1 MYQISL
7 DNELIVD
14 NFAGGGGASCG
25 IEKAL
30 QRPVNIAINHDAE
43 AIGMHEANHPLTKH
57 YCESVWDVDP
67 RAVTNGRPVGLAW
80 FSPDC
85 KHFSKAKG
93 GKPVDKNIRG
103 LAWVAVRWAGTVKPR
118 VIILENVQ
126 EFVTWGP
133 LREMR
138 DENGAVILSDEGRPL
153 MEPCPNRRGMTFN
166 SFVNA
171 LRKHGYAVEWRR
183 LKAHHYGAPTSRER
197 LFLVARC
204 DGRPIVWPEPTHGP
218 GLEPYRTAAECID
231 WTQPCPSIFGR
242 KKPLADKT
250 MDRVAK
256 GMKRYVFDSPDPFIV
271 PDAGTAPFLTEH
283 ANGSTQRVFD
293 VQEPLRT
300 QCAQV
305 KGGHFALVS
314 PYFVGTGG
322 PEYSGAP
329 RAADRPFGTIMTRNH
344 TCLVNAFIAKHFGGV
359 VGTDIRN
366 PFPTILTKGAQNQ
379 LVTSYISKMRGTN
392 IGHGMDEPLHTITA
406 SGCHHAEV
414 RAFLIKYFGTDQ
426 DPRLEEPLHTITTR
440 DRFGLVMVRGE
451 LWQLVDIGMRMLN
464 PRELYTAQGFP
475 QHYIIDR
482 TAAGKKLTRTAQVR
496 MCGNSVPPDMA
507 EALAG
512 ANYWPSLLY
521 VPSVQ
526 SGRSVWH

>member
-1 MYQISL
+1 MYQIPL

-14 NFAGGGGASCG
+14 SFAGGGGASCG
-25 IEKAL
+25 IEMAL
-30 QRPVNIAINHDAE
+30 NRPVNIAINHDSE
-43 AIGMHEANHPLTKH
+43 AIGMHEVNHPLTKH

-67 RAVTNGRPVGLAW
+67 RVVCKGRPVGLAW

-103 LAWVAVRWAGTVKPR
+103 LAWVAVRWAATVKPR

-138 DENGAVILSDEGRPL
+138 DDNGAVLYREDGTVML
-153 MEPCPNRRGMTFN
+153 EPCPNRRGMTFN
-166 SFVNA
+166 SFVKA
-171 LRKHGYAVEWRR
+171 LQSHGYEVEWRR

-197 LFLVARC
+197 LFLIARC
-204 DGRPIVWPEPTHGP
+204 DGLPIVWPDAPHGP
-218 GLEPYRTAAECID
+218 GLEPYHTAAECID

-242 KKPLADKT
+242 KKPLAEKT
-250 MDRVAK
+250 MTRVAK
-256 GMKRYVFDSPDPFIV
+256 GMKRYVFDSPAPFIV
-271 PDAGTAPFLTEH
+271 PDAGALPFLTEH
-283 ANGSTQRVFD
+283 ANGSTQRVFGAD
-293 VQEPLRT
+293 EPLRT
-300 QCAQV
+300 QVAQI
-305 KGGHFALVS
+305 KGGHFALV
-314 PYFVGTGG
+314 
-322 PEYSGAP
+322 
-329 RAADRPFGTIMTRNH
+329 
-344 TCLVNAFIAKHFGGV
+344 NAFIIKHFGGV

-366 PFPTILTKGAQNQ
+366 PFPTILTKGSQNQ

-392 IGHGMDEPLHTITA
+392 IGHATDEPLHTITA

-464 PRELYTAQGFP
+464 PRELYTAQSFP
-475 QHYIIDR
+475 RHYIIDR
-482 TAAGKKLTRTAQVR
+482 TACGKKLTRTAQVK
-496 MCGNSVPPDMA
+496 MCGNSVPPLMA
-507 EALAG
+507 KALAA
-512 ANYWPSLLY
+512 ANYWPSALY
-521 VPSVQ
+521 IP
-526 SGRSVWH
+526 GRDIATGLWH